1 MHPNPIYRQADDAL
15 NLAFAAEQGAGLLC
29 LSSEG
34 APLAAQTPF
43 VIRDGHVYLHLVR
56 SNAVARATTGTAPR
70 PARLIVTGP
79 QGYVSPDWYGM
90 DDQVPTWN
98 YVSVHLLGDLDPLP
112 QDDLRGVLDML
123 SEDFET
129 RLLPKPV
136 WKTDKMPDDLMSRLM
151 RMIQPFRMKIA
162 SVEGTW
168 KLAQNKPE
176 EARLAAAEALA
187 GGATGQDLA
196 RLAALMRDPP
206 T

>member
-29 LSSEG
+29 LSARG

-56 SNAVARATTGTAPR
+56 SNPVARAAPG

-90 DDQVPTWN
+90 EHQVPTWN
-98 YVSVHLLGDLDPLP
+98 YVSVHLLGQLEPLP
-112 QDDLRGVLDML
+112 QEEMRAMLDML
-123 SEDFET
+123 SEEFET

-136 WKTDKMPDDLMSRLM
+136 WTADKMPDEAMVRLM
-151 RMIQPFRMKIA
+151 RMIQPFRMTIDQ
-162 SVEGTW
+162 VEGTW
-168 KLAQNKPE
+168 KLTQNKPD
-176 EARLAAAEALA
+176 EARLAAAEGLA
-187 GGATGQDLA
+187 AGKTGLGLA
-196 RLAALMRDPP
+196 ELAALMRDPP
-206 T
+206 A